1 MSDNKQFH
9 LVVTDYVTD
18 DLEPEQGVAGD
29 IARLTALGACNEDEL
44 VGRIEDADAIML
56 WHELYITR
64 KTIQRLEKCRVI
76 VRCGVGYDNVDGQF
90 AREQGIAVVNVPD
103 YGSEEEADSAL
114 AMTLTLTRGVSMMA
128 SQARAGVGPWSY
140 TPLVP
145 QTRLRGEVFGVV
157 GLGRIGTAAA
167 LRAKAFGFDVIFYD
181 PYLPD
186 GADKALGIR
195 RVETLDELLAQSLVV
210 SLHCPAT
217 EETEKMIDAAAM
229 SKMRKGA
236 FLVNTARGVIVDTH
250 AVPEALGSGH
260 LGGVGLDVLE
270 QEPPAD
276 DHPLMVAWRDPNHP
290 AHHRLIVNQHIA
302 FYSEQG
308 LLDIRTKAATAC
320 RRAFLDMPLR
330 NVVN

>member
-1 MSDNKQFH
+1 MSDSKQFH
-9 LVVTDYVTD
+9 LIVADYVTD
-18 DLEPEQGVAGD
+18 DLEPERNVVGD
-29 IARLTALGACNEDEL
+29 IAHLTALGACHEDEM
-44 VGRIEDADAIML
+44 VGRIEGADAIML

-64 KTIQRLEKCRVI
+64 KTIERLEKCRVI
-76 VRCGVGYDNVDGQF
+76 VRCGVGFDNVDGPF
-90 AREQGIAVVNVPD
+90 ARERGIAVVNVPD
-103 YGSEEEADSAL
+103 YGSEEVADTAIAMSLAL
-114 AMTLTLTRGVSMMA
+114 ARGVFMMA
-128 SQARAGVGPWSY
+128 SRARAGLGPWSY
-140 TPLVP
+140 QPLVP

-167 LRAKAFGFDVIFYD
+167 LRAKALGMDVIFYD

-210 SLHCPAT
+210 SLHCPAS
-217 EETEKMIDAAAM
+217 EETHHMIDAAAM
-229 SKMRKGA
+229 KKMRKGA
-236 FLVNTARGVIVDTH
+236 FLVNSARGVIVDTH
-250 AVPEALGSGH
+250 AVPEALKSGH
-260 LGGVGLDVLE
+260 LNGVALDVLE

-308 LLDIRTKAATAC
+308 LLDIRTKAAGAC